1 MKPIKLSTSID
12 INKAWE
18 SLDDKKPITV
28 SIDVSNYTDVI
39 NFHGANVPF
48 EWYLDSNDTVYHRVA
63 QALLYE
69 MINQFNG
76 SIIEPPR
83 LFVSG
88 LEYDSNL
95 VEFFGDG
102 FYGDEFI
109 GSVIE
114 FVFDDTWV
122 KFKFVKSFEGFDSST
137 ISPIIYWENNP
148 KDIIDSFLDKDVE
161 MLITGI
167 TCYILQFEIEDIKST
182 INIPVFSEYGVLTR

>member
-28 SIDVSNYTDVI
+28 SIDVSDYADVI
-39 NFHGANVPF
+39 IFHGTNVPF
-48 EWYLDSNDTVYHRVA
+48 ELNLDSKDTVYHRVA

-83 LFVSG
+83 LFASG

-95 VEFFGDG
+95 VDFFGDG

-109 GSVIE
+109 DSIIE
-114 FVFDDTWV
+114 FVFDDTSV
-122 KFKFVKSFEGFDSST
+122 KFKFVKGFDGFDSST

-148 KDIIDSFLDKDVE
+148 KDIIDSFLDKNVE

-167 TCYILQFEIEDIKST
+167 TCYILQFEFEDIKST